1 MAYTRLAPA
10 CAAQTIEDDKEE
22 YNYYHHDDGGG
33 ENSVL
38 QRGAKKKKDDV
49 TDEKTSPANI
59 PEPVPTSMTTLSLKT
74 SGLPIIAA

>member
-10 CAAQTIEDDKEE
+10 CAAQTIKDDEEE
-22 YNYYHHDDGGG
+22 YNYYHHDDGVVRIQFYN
-33 ENSVL
+33 EVH
-38 QRGAKKKKDDV
+38 KKEDDF